1 MNDLIFEQ
9 VRLISKNYLQNM
21 KHILR
26 MAILIVHLETL
37 HFYHK
42 VSLKLKINDNY
53 LIIKIYNTPFPCKYD
68 KKCISETLII
78 VAVFTYQS
86 CFICD
91 IRYAAVSSWYD
102 KRAFSTGK
110 YALSPETSSVSK
122 YKSEGYVS
130 VSNFATCRKFR
141 SAARWSSVGRAGSSS
156 TRKYLK
162 SSSLSCSKMISV
174 NRLIC
179 KTN

>member
-9 VRLISKNYLQNM
+9 VRLISKNYLQNIR
-21 KHILR
+21 HILR

-42 VSLKLKINDNY
+42 VSLKLIINDNY

-68 KKCISETLII
+68 KKSISETLII

-91 IRYAAVSSWYD
+91 IRYAAVSSWYE

-110 YALSPETSSVSK
+110 
-122 YKSEGYVS
+122 
-130 VSNFATCRKFR
+130 
-141 SAARWSSVGRAGSSS
+141 
-156 TRKYLK
+156 
-162 SSSLSCSKMISV
+162 
-174 NRLIC
+174 
-179 KTN
+179 

>member
-9 VRLISKNYLQNM
+9 VRLISKNYLQKI

-42 VSLKLKINDNY
+42 VSLKLIIIDNY

-68 KKCISETLII
+68 KKSISETLII

-91 IRYAAVSSWYD
+91 IRYAAVSSWYE

-110 YALSPETSSVSK
+110 
-122 YKSEGYVS
+122 
-130 VSNFATCRKFR
+130 
-141 SAARWSSVGRAGSSS
+141 
-156 TRKYLK
+156 
-162 SSSLSCSKMISV
+162 
-174 NRLIC
+174 
-179 KTN
+179 